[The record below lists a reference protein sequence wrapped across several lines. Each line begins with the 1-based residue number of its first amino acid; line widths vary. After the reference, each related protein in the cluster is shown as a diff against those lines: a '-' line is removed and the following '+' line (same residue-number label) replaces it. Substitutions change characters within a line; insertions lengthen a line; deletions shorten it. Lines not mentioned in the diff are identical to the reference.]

1 MKFQTYGNLM
11 YLAKTPGEVNEIN
24 FKKNN
29 NNNKRSHFF
38 NGWKKIISKAIYI
51 FYYEIYKKLN
61 MIEIS

>member
-1 MKFQTYGNLM
+1 M
-11 YLAKTPGEVNEIN
+11 YLAKTAGEVNEIN
-24 FKKNN
+24 FKKKKKD
-29 NNNKRSHFF
+29 NKRSHFF